1 MKTTKHTLKRKGF
14 TLVELLVVIA
24 LIAAL
29 AGLAIVGIRKGMTA
43 ASAAKT
49 SKNMKEIYN
58 ALTVISSSGVN
69 TGLHAPNAFP
79 PAAGTLQNS
88 QQTDF
93 LWWDLV
99 AEQLT
104 FADIENGGFKW
115 TSPHNQTIL
124 QNPLSKKK
132 LGGDKTEW
140 DSLYNDPDATHGS
153 YAYNGELGG
162 DVSANA
168 DSQSA
173 NVVHEAIVQ
182 DEPRTIYFGES
193 DDASETKGWIYTGIN
208 NAPQGNYKDSAHCC
222 FLDGSVKM
230 IKNAILKEPTKLE
243 FYSTVSDKNYTNE
256 P

>member
-1 MKTTKHTLKRKGF
+1 MKTTKHSLKRKAF

-43 ASAAKT
+43 AAAAKT
-49 SKNMKEIYN
+49 AKNMKEIYG
-58 ALTVISSSGVN
+58 ALTSLSSSGIN
-69 TGLHAPNAFP
+69 TGLHAPNTFP

-104 FADIENGGFKW
+104 FADIERGGYKW
-115 TSPHNQTIL
+115 AAPHRETIL

-140 DSLYNDPDATHGS
+140 DSLYNDPEVTHGS
-153 YAYNGELGG
+153 YAYNGELGD

-168 DSQSA
+168 DSESA
-173 NVVHEAIVQ
+173 GVIPEAIVE
-182 DEPRTIYFGES
+182 DEPRTIYFGEA
-193 DDASETKGWIYTGIN
+193 DDKSETKGWIYTDTSD
-208 NAPQGNYKDSAHCC
+208 APQGNYKDSAHCC

-230 IKNAILKEPTKLE
+230 IKNTILKDKSKLD
-243 FYSTVSDKNYTNE
+243 FYSSVRDKNYSNE

>member
-29 AGLAIVGIRKGMTA
+29 AGLAIVGVRKGMTA

-49 SKNMKEIYN
+49 AKNMKEIYN
-58 ALTVISSSGVN
+58 ALSSLSTSGVD
-69 TGLHAPNAFP
+69 TGLHAPNTFP

-104 FADIENGGFKW
+104 FADIDGAGFEW
-115 TSPHNQTIL
+115 TAPFNQTIL
-124 QNPLSKKK
+124 QNPLSKKD
-132 LGGDKTEW
+132 LGGDKTTW
-140 DSLYNDPDATHGS
+140 DSLYNDPEFTHGS
-153 YAYNGELGG
+153 YAYNGDLGG

-168 DSQSA
+168 DSESA
-173 NVVHEAIVQ
+173 EVIPQAIVE
-182 DEPRTIYFGES
+182 DEPRTIFFGEADDKS
-193 DDASETKGWIYTGIN
+193 DTKGWIFNGTSD
-208 NAPQGNYKDSAHCC
+208 APQGNYKDSAHCC

-230 IKNAILKEPTKLE
+230 IKNNILKDPSKLK
-243 FYSTVSDKNYTNE
+243 FYSTVRDKNYSNE